1 MLLVKQW
8 CSQESESMI
17 ELCPVSREME
27 WTAKLVLGWAVW
39 GDVEAQRGV
48 DPAGSGK
55 LEAGAGHTP
64 AVVFQCSVHV
74 LCTWKQLGFP
84 PGMPMSDQYV
94 KLEEERRHKQKL
106 EKDKKKKKQKKE
118 KRGKHH
124 RHNSLHTES
133 EEDIAPAHHVDII
146 TEEMPEVSSCAWG
159 LGFICVQLFRFLPP
173 QLQPVCDVAVPELF
187 QKLLR
192 WPQAVLCRGRNY
204 CLFFFNKNCHWSY

>member
-1 MLLVKQW
+1 
-8 CSQESESMI
+8 
-17 ELCPVSREME
+17 ME
-27 WTAKLVLGWAVW
+27 WTAKLLLCEDFWGLCEVMWKHRKVRIQMVW
-39 GDVEAQRGV
+39 
-48 DPAGSGK
+48 
-55 LEAGAGHTP
+55 EAGTP
-64 AVVFQCSVHV
+64 DVVFQCPVCV

-146 TEEMPEVSSCAWG
+146 TEEMPEVSSCGWG
-159 LGFICVQLFRFLPP
+159 LGFIYVQLLRDFCPHSCSQSVMWQVQSCAVLQSCFRNDWDDPTLFFAGEEITVFFPSPP
-173 QLQPVCDVAVPELF
+173 TKR
-187 QKLLR
+187 QKLPLKLLKKSK
-192 WPQAVLCRGRNY
+192 PTKQCSSL
-204 CLFFFNKNCHWSY
+204 L